1 MTALTK
7 PDGPHGYSPCMAGKN
22 GSALARKR
30 DVKIETDV
38 RTLHGRRMA
47 FRRAGKGPTILLIHG
62 ITNSCQSWEP
72 AMERLARDYDVIAP
86 DLPGHGDSERQRG
99 DHSIGA
105 HACMV
110 RDLLTVLEIER
121 VTVVGH
127 SLGGGIA
134 MQFAYQ
140 FPEMTERLV
149 VVSSG
154 GLGRDVSLLIRSA
167 ALPFAEQVLPLLTA
181 KPLVDTG
188 AAIASAFG
196 RVGLHPGADLA
207 EISRG
212 IASLG
217 DTERRA
223 AFVRTV
229 RSVMSPFGQRVTA
242 NDRLYL
248 AEGTPTLIVWG
259 DRDPIIPVDHGHAA
273 HSRLPHSQLE
283 IFEGSG
289 HFPQL
294 DDPERFADLLAAFM
308 DATEPAVH
316 DPETVRSR
324 LAAHQANVA

>member
-1 MTALTK
+1 
-7 PDGPHGYSPCMAGKN
+7 MAY
-22 GSALARKR
+22 
-30 DVKIETDV
+30 
-38 RTLHGRRMA
+38 
-47 FRRAGKGPTILLIHG
+47 RRAGEGGRETVLLIHG

-72 AMERLARDYDVIAP
+72 AMRHLARDHDVIAP

-99 DHSIGA
+99 DHSLGA

-110 RDLLTVLEIER
+110 RDLLHVLEIER

-140 FPEMTERLV
+140 FPEMTDRLV

-154 GLGRDVSLLIRSA
+154 GLGRDVSFLIRGA

-181 KPLVDTG
+181 RRLVSAG
-188 AAIASAFG
+188 SAIASTLA

-207 EISRG
+207 EIARG
-212 IASLG
+212 VASLG

-223 AFVRTV
+223 AFVRTA

-248 AEGTPTLIVWG
+248 AAGTPTLIVWG
-259 DRDPIIPVDHGHAA
+259 DRDPIIPVDHAYGA
-273 HSRLPHSQLE
+273 HSRLPHARLE

-294 DDPERFADLLAAFM
+294 DDPVRFAEALAEFVA
-308 DATEPAVH
+308 ATDPAEH
-316 DPETVRSR
+316 DPVTLRKR
-324 LAAHQANVA
+324 LTSHRAA